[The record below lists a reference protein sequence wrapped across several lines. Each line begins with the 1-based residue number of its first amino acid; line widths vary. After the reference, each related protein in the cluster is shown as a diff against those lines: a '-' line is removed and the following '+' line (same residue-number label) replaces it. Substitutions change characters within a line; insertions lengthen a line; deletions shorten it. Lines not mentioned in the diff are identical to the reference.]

1 MVTRDIKHDGFTF
14 RHTEPY
20 GWEVYWNG
28 WVSLHAGDSD
38 EELKTMWPEEKAAI
52 IQQRLGL

>member
-38 EELKTMWPEEKAAI
+38 E
-52 IQQRLGL
+52 Q